1 MGTIKMCFT
10 FINKKSFKNFTLG
23 KLVYMNIIILFYI
36 VCVKDD
42 LRAINIRVV
51 TKQFF
56 TYKEISSII
65 IDPLCL
71 N

>member
-1 MGTIKMCFT
+1 MCFT